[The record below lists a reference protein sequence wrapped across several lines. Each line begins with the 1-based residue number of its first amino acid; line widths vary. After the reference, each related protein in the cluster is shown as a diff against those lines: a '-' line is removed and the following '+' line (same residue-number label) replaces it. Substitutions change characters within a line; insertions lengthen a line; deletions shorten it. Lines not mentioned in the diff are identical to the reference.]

1 MSPLVLFFS
10 HHLQVSGDELGLLGG
25 VLLLRTSPACG
36 RTHPGTAQYTEG
48 HTLCWSTCLQLQAL
62 ILTSGIRYGCYMM
75 LCWFCYVLF
84 IFSPWISLI
93 FPKIYLVYFNWWM
106 HCCWNGL
113 NVEYVEWPPTESLAP
128 RNMLAK
134 SRQNYF
140 EQLNSPLYRNAPN
153 HPCTGNLPTLQWFW
167 KTFACWSLK
176 QNGTNGRKSWCSWC
190 SCGSLGS
197 GDWSL
202 LKTSRPPSRHPLCL
216 PDAGNPSLML
226 QLWMTPWPKFVAPRA
241 WNFDHSSYA

>member
-113 NVEYVEWPPTESLAP
+113 NVEYVEWPPTESLARICWP
-128 RNMLAK
+128 KATK
-134 SRQNYF
+134 IT
-140 EQLNSPLYRNAPN
+140 LNSSIHHCIGTHQTIHA
-153 HPCTGNLPTLQWFW
+153 HAICQPCSDF
-167 KTFACWSLK
+167 
-176 QNGTNGRKSWCSWC
+176 GRHLHVEVSNKMEKMDENR
-190 SCGSLGS
+190 GAAAAVVDL
-197 GDWSL
+197 
-202 LKTSRPPSRHPLCL
+202 
-216 PDAGNPSLML
+216 
-226 QLWMTPWPKFVAPRA
+226 
-241 WNFDHSSYA
+241 